1 MSIHFFLQSI
11 AAPNVADAASD
22 EPAAAAG
29 VHANSPMVGATSL
42 RRASAAKRRPVT
54 GKRKPPPSSD
64 DEYSNEDLPTLDND
78 PSTDAPAGQTVAGG
92 ADADDT
98 DANASEKDCA
108 APVGVL
114 DNAVTPGA
122 TSLQPA
128 NAATGL
134 DTPDSTRG
142 QLKRRADHSVHDPS
156 SDEESVDVDTIFD
169 HRELDPYRVAH
180 VFLTLENC
188 PFPKPPGEDLTNAS
202 HELVNSGQ
210 LCFVQIHNFVESTRD
225 CHVLFAAVNADMP
238 WMEFLFE
245 VTEKCVDSGWFGED
259 PPETKELMDAASVKH
274 GV

>member
-1 MSIHFFLQSI
+1 MSIHLFYQSN
-11 AAPNVADAASD
+11 AAPSVASPLPAVASPGENVALT
-22 EPAAAAG
+22 EPAAGVAASTGENIVAAATKPAAAG
-29 VHANSPMVGATSL
+29 
-42 RRASAAKRRPVT
+42 AADVVAAA
-54 GKRKPPPSSD
+54 
-64 DEYSNEDLPTLDND
+64 
-78 PSTDAPAGQTVAGG
+78 APAVQTVVGG
-92 ADADDT
+92 ADADDA
-98 DANASEKDCA
+98 DANASQEAGA

-180 VFLTLENC
+180 AFLTLENC

-225 CHVLFAAVNADMP
+225 CHVLFAAVNADMR
-238 WMEFLFE
+238 WMEFLYE
-245 VTEKCVDSGWFGED
+245 ATDKCADMGWFGQD
-259 PPETKELMDAASVKH
+259 PPEPKELMDAATVNHVFFSIKSLIPSH
-274 GV
+274 S